1 MRLPDPAFWS
11 GRPVLLTGHT
21 GFKGSWLA
29 LWLTRLGARVTG
41 LALPP
46 ATEPAL
52 FDLLGLEREIDS
64 RIGDVRD
71 ERALANAFA
80 AARPEIVLHL
90 AAQPLVRAGY
100 REPVETF
107 DINVMG
113 TVRVL
118 EAARR
123 AGGVRAIVVVTTDK
137 CYVPRDDAAAHREGD
152 RLGGPDPYGASK
164 ACAELVVEAYRAS
177 YLRAA
182 GIATASVRAGNV
194 IGGGD
199 WSPERLIT
207 DVVASLRDRRPLTLR
222 YPRAIRPWQH
232 VLDPLAAY
240 LVLAERLAEDG
251 DAFARGWNIGPD
263 ETACVT
269 VGELVDRFARAWGA
283 APARAEDALAQPH
296 ENAVLLLDSS
306 AARAALPWSP
316 RLDVGDAVAWTAS
329 WYREHARGASA
340 AALTAEQITAYGAA
354 AASGAASNLRQCA
367 KSA

>member
-1 MRLPDPAFWS
+1 VRLPDPGFWA
-11 GRPVLLTGHT
+11 GRRVLVTGHT

-41 LALPP
+41 LALSP
-46 ATEPAL
+46 ATQPAL
-52 FDLLGLEREIDS
+52 FDLLGLERELDS

-71 ERALANAFA
+71 ERALAAAFA
-80 AARPEIVLHL
+80 ASRPEIVLHL

-107 DINVMG
+107 EVNVMG
-113 TVRVL
+113 TARVL

-123 AGGVRAIVVVTTDK
+123 ARGVRAIVVVTTDK
-137 CYVPRDDAAAHREGD
+137 CYVPRADAAAHREED

-164 ACAELVVEAYRAS
+164 ACAELVAEAYRTS

-207 DVVASLRDRRPLTLR
+207 DVVAALRGGTPLTLR
-222 YPRAIRPWQH
+222 YPHAVRPWQH

-240 LVLAERLAEDG
+240 LILAERLAENG
-251 DAFARGWNIGPD
+251 DVFARGWNVGPD
-263 ETACVT
+263 EASSVSA
-269 VGELVDRFARAWGA
+269 GELVDRFCRAWGS
-283 APARAEDALAQPH
+283 APPRTRDASAQPH
-296 ENAVLLLDSS
+296 ENPVLLLDSS

-316 RLDVGDAVAWTAS
+316 RLEIGEAVAWTAA
-329 WYREHARGASA
+329 WYREHAHGADA
-340 AALTAEQITAYGAA
+340 AELTERQIVAYGEAATGAA
-354 AASGAASNLRQCA
+354 AVTGAA
-367 KSA
+367 